1 MRRRWLLFGLPLVT
15 LRSALAAAAATATI
29 RGKLATSKTNPEL
42 QTSDGRRIPLSG
54 DAPTTGV
61 LGDDRLQGVDFEA
74 TGTQGE
80 NKFQIDPIHTK
91 AMFVLKNG
99 KKLFITYWCDVCYI
113 RTYTPG
119 ICWCCQKET
128 DLDLRESISD

>member
-1 MRRRWLLFGLPLVT
+1 MRRRWFLFGFPLAAACT
-15 LRSALAAAAATATI
+15 AFAAAAATTI

-42 QTSDGRRIPLSG
+42 QSNDGRRIPLTG
-54 DAPTTGV
+54 DVPTVGV

-74 TGTQGE
+74 TGTPGE
-80 NKFQIDPIHTK
+80 KFQIDPIHTK
-91 AMFVLKNG
+91 AMFVHKDG
-99 KKLFITYWCDVCYI
+99 KKLMITYWCDVCYI

>member
-1 MRRRWLLFGLPLVT
+1 M
-15 LRSALAAAAATATI
+15 I

-42 QTSDGRRIPLSG
+42 NTGDGRRIPLTG
-54 DAPTTGV
+54 DAPTIGV

-74 TGTQGE
+74 AGTPGE
-80 NKFQIDPIHTK
+80 KFQIDPIHTK
-91 AMFVLKNG
+91 AMFVHKDG
-99 KKLFITYWCDVCYI
+99 KKLMITYWCDVCYI